1 MIETKEK
8 WNRKKIRAEAEIVP
22 PLLRQKC
29 NTEKVKNGRWTSAFR
44 AE

>member
-22 PLLRQKC
+22 PFF
-29 NTEKVKNGRWTSAFR
+29 GRNVIQR
-44 AE
+44 R